1 MVKAAIPKAIR
12 NRSKEKKAD
21 LKNLDVKIWM
31 LSVIPPAGI
40 HKHKVWSQ
48 IPDCEAYHEAK
59 LKSLTQNREWK
70 Q

>member
-1 MVKAAIPKAIR
+1 
-12 NRSKEKKAD
+12 
-21 LKNLDVKIWM
+21 M